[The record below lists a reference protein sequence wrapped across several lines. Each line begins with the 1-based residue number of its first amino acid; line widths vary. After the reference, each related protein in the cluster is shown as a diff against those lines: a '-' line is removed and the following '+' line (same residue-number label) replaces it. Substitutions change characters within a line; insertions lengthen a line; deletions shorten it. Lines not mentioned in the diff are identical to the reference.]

1 MTSITHKLARGLLAD
16 QGIGLIWKL
25 HSDAATAARI
35 GNSAAA
41 LALSEIAEAAEREW
55 LRQVGRARH
64 EGQSLTY
71 KCPRR
76 GPRSAITHCPSR
88 LRRLSAAVFFFVG

>member
-1 MTSITHKLARGLLAD
+1 MTSITHKLARGLLFD

-41 LALSEIAEAAEREW
+41 LALTEIAETAEREW
-55 LRQVGRARH
+55 LRQVGQIDLFAPVTK
-64 EGQSLTY
+64 GS
-71 KCPRR
+71 P
-76 GPRSAITHCPSR
+76 A
-88 LRRLSAAVFFFVG
+88 

>member
-16 QGIGLIWKL
+16 RGIGLIWKL

-41 LALSEIAEAAEREW
+41 LALTEIAEAAEREW
-55 LRQVGRARH
+55 LRQIGH
-64 EGQSLTY
+64 EPPTDLAVH
-71 KCPRR
+71 R
-76 GPRSAITHCPSR
+76 GD
-88 LRRLSAAVFFFVG
+88 VE